1 MRQWG
6 REMSE
11 GAAQT
16 AFDRTWW
23 AAVTRHGRLWRG
35 CFSLALV
42 REAQFRAHS
51 VTTAI
56 VGLFQVAIGLV
67 PVLLLYS
74 YTDEMRGW
82 SRADVTVLLGLHQVM
97 TGMLAMFIGPNM
109 WRMSDYIT
117 RGELDLMLIRPVNT
131 QFYVTTR
138 WIRPDQAFN
147 VVAGLAV
154 ASIGIARGG
163 SAPDVLDIVQATI
176 VFLAG
181 FVLMT
186 CAWSSLTYCAFWM
199 QSVVTVSMFFQDM
212 MQAGRYPV
220 MFFPLAVRL
229 MFTVLVPLAFAAT
242 FPAQAITGGIS
253 WSLVIGA
260 VGFAIVAIV
269 FVRLFWLHAIRR
281 YSSASS

>member
-1 MRQWG
+1 MN
-6 REMSE
+6 ES
-11 GAAQT
+11 AADT
-16 AFDRTWW
+16 ALDRSSW
-23 AAVTRHGRLWRG
+23 AAIRRHARLWRG

-51 VTTAI
+51 ITTMV

-67 PVLLLYS
+67 PVLLLFS
-74 YTDEMRGW
+74 YTDEVRGW
-82 SRADVTVLLGLHQVM
+82 SQADVIVLLGLHQVM
-97 TGMLAMFIGPNM
+97 TGLLAMFIGPNM

-147 VVAGLAV
+147 VVAGLVV
-154 ASIGIARGG
+154 AGVGIARTGTVPG
-163 SAPDVLDIVQATI
+163 ALNIGQAAI

-186 CAWSSLTYCAFWM
+186 CAWSSLAYCAFWM
-199 QSVVTVSMFFQDM
+199 QSVNTVTMFFQDV

-220 MFFPLAVRL
+220 VFFPLTVRL
-229 MFTVLVPLAFAAT
+229 MFTILVPLAFATT

-253 WSLVIGA
+253 WWLVLGA
-260 VGFAIVAIV
+260 VGFAIAGLVL
-269 FVRLFWLHAIRR
+269 VRLFWLHAVRR